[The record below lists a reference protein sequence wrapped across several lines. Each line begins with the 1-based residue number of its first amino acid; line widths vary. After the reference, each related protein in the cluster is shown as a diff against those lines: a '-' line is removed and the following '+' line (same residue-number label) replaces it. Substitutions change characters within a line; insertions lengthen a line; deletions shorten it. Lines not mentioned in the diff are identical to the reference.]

1 MTRTALRLV
10 ALLAPVALAS
20 WATAESTVT
29 ISKTH
34 LCCNACVQGV
44 AKAVQPVAGA
54 KAKCDRQAQTITITA
69 PDEATAQK
77 AVDALS
83 AAGYFGKAEGAKM
96 TDDSGAKP
104 GDVQSAEISGI
115 HNCCQKCTT
124 TINETIAKGG
134 AKGEAKSK
142 ETKFTVTG
150 PFDPVKL
157 VQAFNDA
164 GFSVKVAAK

>member
-20 WATAESTVT
+20 WASAESTVT

-34 LCCNACVQGV
+34 LCCNNCVNGV
-44 AKAVQPVAGA
+44 TKAVQPVTGA
-54 KAKCDRQAQTITITA
+54 TAKCDRQAQTITITA
-69 PDEATAQK
+69 PDAATAQK

-104 GDVQSAEISGI
+104 GDVQSAEISGL

-124 TINETIAKGG
+124 TINDTIKAGG
-134 AKGEAKSK
+134 AKGEAKNK

-164 GFSVKVAAK
+164 GFSVKVAPK